1 MPYYKGMGTENK
13 LQGVDVLRQKIK
25 YVSHKAGVYRM
36 IDEAGKV
43 LYVGKAKNLKNRLTN
58 YTQTERLSN
67 RIRQM
72 VSQVADLIVI
82 ETAGETEA
90 FLLEN
95 DLIKQYKPFY
105 NILLKDDK
113 SYPYIVLTD
122 EMPARLLKYRGERR
136 IKGTYFGPFSS
147 VLAVNQTI
155 KELQKI
161 FGLRTCNN
169 TYYKNRSRPC
179 LLYQIKRCSGPCCQC
194 ISSADYEKSVQN
206 AKAFMRGEHIGIQKV
221 LQQQMDELA
230 ADFRYEEAAV
240 VRDKIL
246 ALNHIQ
252 DTDSATPLKQT
263 DIVAVYTEHG
273 KGCIQVFLYRTG
285 RAEGHLIQFFQD
297 INDDNLNDVVSS
309 YLMQVYDKIPAPR
322 QIYLSTPPENGLAD
336 ALSQKAGY
344 VVHIGTGPFKGTR
357 KKLMEQALENAK
369 RSFEQTQNE
378 KEIKAQVWEEL
389 RRLLNVPVLEK
400 VEVYDNSHIQ
410 GTAAVGAMIAA
421 NQEGFQKKWYRRY
434 NIDGT
439 RAKTND
445 DFGMMKE
452 VMYRRL
458 SRGVVEKDLPTA
470 MLIDGGK
477 GQLSAVRAMM
487 DELGIHS
494 IALLAVA
501 KGEQRN
507 AGKETLFHGSNPNTP
522 IHLDLKSDLIH
533 LIQRLRDEAHRFAIG
548 THRMKRAKNMFH
560 ETILDIEGIGEKR
573 KKALLRHFGSPK
585 AIAGA
590 SLEQIQRVEGISEK
604 IAKKVYTFYH
614 D

>member
-1 MPYYKGMGTENK
+1 MVEDKK
-13 LQGVDVLRQKIK
+13 SIGVDFLRQKIK
-25 YVSHKAGVYRM
+25 NISQKAGVYRM
-36 IDEAGKV
+36 LDKDGVV
-43 LYVGKAKNLKNRLTN
+43 LYVGKAKNLKKRLTN

-72 VSQVADLIVI
+72 VSQVADLIVV

-95 DLIKQYKPFY
+95 DLIKQFKPFY

-113 SYPYIVLTD
+113 SYPYILLTND
-122 EMPARLLKYRGERR
+122 EIPRLMKYRGDRR
-136 IKGTYFGPFSS
+136 LKGTYFGPFASG
-147 VLAVNQTI
+147 LAVNQTI

-161 FGLRTCNN
+161 FNLRTCNN
-169 TYYKNRSRPC
+169 NYFNNRSRPC

-194 ISSADYEKSVQN
+194 ITKEDYLKSVQS
-206 AKAFMRGEHIGIQKV
+206 AKAFMRGETSDIQKQ
-221 LQQQMDELA
+221 LQQQMDFLA
-230 ADFRYEEAAV
+230 SQFRYEEAAV

-252 DTDSATPLKQT
+252 DTDSNTPLKQT
-263 DIVAVYTEHG
+263 DIVAVYLENTTA
-273 KGCIQVFLYRTG
+273 CIQLFFYRTG
-285 RAEGHLIQFFQD
+285 KTEGNITQIIQEATTD
-297 INDDNLNDVVSS
+297 SLPEILSS
-309 YLMQVYDKIPAPR
+309 YLMQVYDKIPPPK
-322 QIYLSTPPENGLAD
+322 QIYTSIPTEEGLEN

-344 VVHIGTGPFKGTR
+344 TVHIGYGPFKGTR
-357 KKLMEQALENAK
+357 KKLMEQAIKNAQQTLEQN
-369 RSFEQTQNE
+369 ETTQNI
-378 KEIKAQVWEEL
+378 KEAVWDKL
-389 RRLLNVPVLEK
+389 RQLLEIPILEK

-410 GTAAVGAMIAA
+410 GTSAVGAMIAA
-421 NQEGFQKKWYRRY
+421 DKNGFQKKWYRRF

-439 RAKTND
+439 MAQTND

-458 SRGVVEKDLPTA
+458 KRGIIENDLPSA

-477 GQLSAVRAMM
+477 GQLSAVQKIM
-487 DELGIHS
+487 DELNIHS

-501 KGEQRN
+501 KGEERN
-507 AGKETLFHGSNPNTP
+507 AGKETLFLGTRPNEP
-522 IHLDLKSDLIH
+522 IYLDFKSDLIH
-533 LIQRLRDEAHRFAIG
+533 LIQRLRDEAHRFAVG
-548 THRMKRAKNMFH
+548 SHRIKRAKNMFH
-560 ETILDIEGIGEKR
+560 ESLSDIEGIGEKR
-573 KKALLRHFGSPK
+573 KKALLRHFGSPR

-590 SLEQIQRVEGISEK
+590 SLEQIMRVEGINEK